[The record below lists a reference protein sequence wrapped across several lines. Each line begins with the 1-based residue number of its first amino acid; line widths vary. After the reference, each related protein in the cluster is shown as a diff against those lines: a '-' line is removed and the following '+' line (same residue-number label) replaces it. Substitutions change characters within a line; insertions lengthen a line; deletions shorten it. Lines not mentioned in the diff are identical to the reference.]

1 MEVLPFKINICQKTW
16 NVSRET
22 FQKENYEKN
31 KTERTKIMFHV
42 KRSKDNYEK
51 KKRERKNVSRETLKN
66 THVEKLSAID
76 MKNMKKER

>member
-1 MEVLPFKINICQKTW
+1 
-16 NVSRET
+16 
-22 FQKENYEKN
+22 
-31 KTERTKIMFHV
+31 MFHV